1 MIAPFASMSA
11 ATGERIVP
19 SLAAGPLHPGH
30 LPANALTVVL
40 GAAGSGKTRLLSR
53 IARDLAQEEAAARVI
68 MVERHAAAVPSLRV
82 FEALLLAH
90 KQGDRWAVGTR
101 EIQAVRACLRQV
113 GLAQAADGLV
123 EQLDAEARQRLLIAH
138 ALIRQPDVLLMD
150 QPERTLAPCHQA
162 DIALML
168 RRIAAE
174 QGLRTVVAMADAA
187 TALRV
192 ADRLL
197 LMRDGRLVAT
207 GSPAQLRA
215 LARAGDIDA
224 AWLPS

>member
-1 MIAPFASMSA
+1 MIAPFVSIPA
-11 ATGERIVP
+11 ATGRHVAP
-19 SLAAGPLHPGH
+19 PAAGPLRPGP
-30 LPANALTVVL
+30 LPAGALTVAL
-40 GAAGSGKTRLLSR
+40 GAAASGKTRLLSR
-53 IARDLAQEEAAARVI
+53 IARDLVDADVATRVI

-90 KQGDRWAVGTR
+90 KQGDRWAVGSR

-113 GLAQAADGLV
+113 GLAQAPDGLV

-138 ALIRQPDVLLMD
+138 ALIRQPDALLMD
-150 QPERTLAPCHQA
+150 EPERTLAPRHQA

-174 QGLRTVVAMADAA
+174 QGLRAVVAMTDAA

>member
-1 MIAPFASMSA
+1 
-11 ATGERIVP
+11 
-19 SLAAGPLHPGH
+19 
-30 LPANALTVVL
+30 
-40 GAAGSGKTRLLSR
+40 
-53 IARDLAQEEAAARVI
+53 
-68 MVERHAAAVPSLRV
+68 
-82 FEALLLAH
+82 
-90 KQGDRWAVGTR
+90 
-101 EIQAVRACLRQV
+101 
-113 GLAQAADGLV
+113 
-123 EQLDAEARQRLLIAH
+123 
-138 ALIRQPDVLLMD
+138 MD